1 MPNVSRRRWDVDGL
15 GGDVVWMGWQALED
29 MVIIEGEFEV
39 RWLVMGPEVVV
50 GGAGNDSS
58 MDVVEVDGWF
68 R

>member
-1 MPNVSRRRWDVDGL
+1 MLNVGRRRWNVDGL
-15 GGDVVWMGWQALED
+15 GNDVVWMSRQALEN
-29 MVIIEGEFEV
+29 VVVIEGEFEV

-50 GGAGNDSS
+50 GGTGDDPS